1 MDSSTQ
7 ELFNYLAK
15 NKSLINQLANER
27 IWIYKFAIL
36 IQVFA
41 FWLIIN
47 NYKYEENL
55 SIEIFIMV
63 LIGGSFKY
71 FEGLFKKA
79 FADKYEL
86 RKYKRPLDYFNYKP
100 KAYSTIKRFRKFLG
114 NRHFIIIIGG
124 LALYVILFWRD
135 RGTQAGFTNLDY
147 YCGFLFAASSID
159 HYINII
165 KEISVS
171 RKFKKLLVS
180 GLDEYSVALEI
191 INQER
196 FNKYNEYTSYDE
208 YEKLV
213 EEYDQNSSPAK
224 KAEDFMKPIV
234 PKRNDIKD
242 E

>member
-7 ELFNYLAK
+7 ELCNYLAK
-15 NKSLINQLANER
+15 HKSLINQLSNER

-55 SIEIFIMV
+55 SMEIFIMV
-63 LIGGSFKY
+63 SIGGSFKY

-86 RKYKRPLDYFNYKP
+86 RKYKRPLDYFYYKP

-114 NRHFIIIIGG
+114 NRFFIIIIGG
-124 LALYVILFWRD
+124 LALYLVLFWRD
-135 RGTQAGFTNLDY
+135 RGTQAGFTNLHY
-147 YCGFLFAASSID
+147 YYFIFLFAASSID

-196 FNKYNEYTSYDE
+196 FNENNQYTSYDE

-224 KAEDFMKPIV
+224 KAEDFMKHIV
-234 PKRNDIKD
+234 PKKNIND